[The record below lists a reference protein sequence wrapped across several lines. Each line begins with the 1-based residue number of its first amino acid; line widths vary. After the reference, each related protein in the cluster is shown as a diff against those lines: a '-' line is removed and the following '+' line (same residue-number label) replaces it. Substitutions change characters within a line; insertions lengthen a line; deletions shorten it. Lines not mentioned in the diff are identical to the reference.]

1 MAHIRLH
8 RRSDEGAGALVT
20 DDGSKPG
27 ALGRREAVKVMALVP
42 LMAPWSFT
50 PPQLERALVAVAAQE
65 RNEAQS
71 ASDPNFFTPEEWA
84 TVRLL
89 ADYVIPGD
97 ERSGSA
103 TDAKVPEYIDFL
115 LADRDT
121 REASRTAMRGG
132 LGWLDFECQRRFAA
146 TFVGATDAQRRSLL
160 DDIAWPA
167 RARAEMSHG
176 VAFFNRF
183 RDLTAAGFFSSQM
196 GWRDLAYVGN
206 QFIPAWNGCPSE
218 AMAKLGVSQQLMAT
232 RIPVQRRK

>member
-1 MAHIRLH
+1 M
-8 RRSDEGAGALVT
+8 T
-20 DDGSKPG
+20 DNGIPG
-27 ALGRREAVKVMALVP
+27 GLDRREAVKVMALVP

-50 PPQLERALVAVAAQE
+50 PPQLERALAAVAAQE

-71 ASDPNFFTPEEWA
+71 ASDPNFFTPGEWA

-167 RARAEMSHG
+167 RARPEMSHG

-196 GWRDLAYVGN
+196 GWRDLEYVGN
-206 QFIPAWNGCPSE
+206 AFLPSWNGCPPE
-218 AMAKLGVSQQLMAT
+218 AMTKLGVSQALMAT
-232 RIPVQRRK
+232 RVPVQRRQ

>member
-1 MAHIRLH
+1 M
-8 RRSDEGAGALVT
+8 T
-20 DDGSKPG
+20 DDGSTPG
-27 ALGRREAVKVMALVP
+27 ALDRREAVKVLALVP

-50 PPQLERALVAVAAQE
+50 PPQLERALAATAAHE
-65 RNEAQS
+65 RDPVQS
-71 ASDPNFFTPEEWA
+71 TSEPKFFTAGEWA

-115 LADRDT
+115 FADPDT

-146 TFVGATDAQRRSLL
+146 AFVGATDAQRRSLL

-167 RARAEMSHG
+167 RARPEMSHG

-196 GWRDLAYVGN
+196 GWRDLEFVGN
-206 QFIPAWNGCPSE
+206 AFLPSWDGCPPE
-218 AMAKLGVSQQLMAT
+218 AMARLGVSQALMAT
-232 RIPVQRRK
+232 RVPVRRRQ

>member
-1 MAHIRLH
+1 MAN
-8 RRSDEGAGALVT
+8 
-20 DDGSKPG
+20 DGDTRNT
-27 ALGRREAVKVMALVP
+27 LDRREAMKVVALVP
-42 LMAPWSFT
+42 FMTPWSFT
-50 PPQLERALVAVAAQE
+50 PPQLQRAVAAVAAHDRVGTQVGSE
-65 RNEAQS
+65 
-71 ASDPNFFTPEEWA
+71 PNFFTPDEWV

-97 ERSGSA
+97 DRSGSA

-115 LADRDT
+115 LADKDAT
-121 REASRTAMRGG
+121 EASRTGMRGG
-132 LGWLDFECQRRFAA
+132 LGWLDFESHRRFASSFA
-146 TFVGATDAQRRSLL
+146 GATDAQRRSLL
-160 DDIAWPA
+160 DEIAWPA
-167 RARAEMSHG
+167 RARPEMGHG

-218 AMAKLGVSQQLMAT
+218 AMTKLGVSQQLMAT

>member
-1 MAHIRLH
+1 M
-8 RRSDEGAGALVT
+8 T
-20 DDGSKPG
+20 DNGIPG
-27 ALGRREAVKVMALVP
+27 ALDRREAVKVMALVP

-50 PPQLERALVAVAAQE
+50 PPQLERALAAVAAQE

-71 ASDPNFFTPEEWA
+71 ASDPNFFTPGEWA

-167 RARAEMSHG
+167 RARPEMSHG

-196 GWRDLAYVGN
+196 GWRDLEYVGN
-206 QFIPAWNGCPSE
+206 AFLPSWNGCPPE
-218 AMAKLGVSQQLMAT
+218 AMTKLGVSQALMAT
-232 RIPVQRRK
+232 RVPVQRRQ

>member
-1 MAHIRLH
+1 M
-8 RRSDEGAGALVT
+8 T
-20 DDGSKPG
+20 DDGIPG
-27 ALGRREAVKVMALVP
+27 ALDRREAVKVMALVP

-50 PPQLERALVAVAAQE
+50 PPQLERALAAVAAQE
-65 RNEAQS
+65 RNETPS
-71 ASDPNFFTPEEWA
+71 ASDPNFFTTAEWA

-132 LGWLDFECQRRFAA
+132 LGWLDFECQRRFAV

-167 RARAEMSHG
+167 RARPEMSHG

-196 GWRDLAYVGN
+196 GWRDVEYVGN
-206 QFIPAWNGCPSE
+206 AFLPSWDGCPPE
-218 AMAKLGVSQQLMAT
+218 AMTKLGVSQALMAT
-232 RIPVQRRK
+232 RVPVQRRP